1 MPLGMFDLMNME
13 RFVSDATTVADC
25 SIPSMPSG
33 ARAPTFGGDGRSVTG
48 QGRDH
53 VVRPVLRGRETP
65 ILMTSDATTVNGD
78 GIAARWSA
86 GYRPEP
92 EWEPAME
99 RAMIHNDVIGTGWSH
114 YPVIRLLLV
123 DDQPQVRRGLVM
135 RLALEP
141 DVEVVGECGDA
152 ESAIELAR
160 SLRPDVVI
168 MDVELPGMNGIDA
181 TRTLRTALPRT
192 AIVMLSLHDDNDTV
206 ARAKAAGAA
215 CFVAKH
221 RMEGPLLA
229 AIRDAATP
237 IHG

>member
-1 MPLGMFDLMNME
+1 
-13 RFVSDATTVADC
+13 
-25 SIPSMPSG
+25 
-33 ARAPTFGGDGRSVTG
+33 
-48 QGRDH
+48 
-53 VVRPVLRGRETP
+53 
-65 ILMTSDATTVNGD
+65 MTSNAWTVNGD

-86 GYRPEP
+86 GNRPEP
-92 EWEPAME
+92 EREPAVEQAEM
-99 RAMIHNDVIGTGWSH
+99 HNGVTSNRWSFN
-114 YPVIRLLLV
+114 PVIRLLLV
-123 DDQPQVRRGLVM
+123 DDQPQVRRGLMM

-141 DVEVVGECGDA
+141 DVEIVGECGDA

-168 MDVELPGMNGIDA
+168 MDVELPGMDGIDA

>member
-1 MPLGMFDLMNME
+1 MK
-13 RFVSDATTVADC
+13 
-25 SIPSMPSG
+25 
-33 ARAPTFGGDGRSVTG
+33 
-48 QGRDH
+48 
-53 VVRPVLRGRETP
+53 RG
-65 ILMTSDATTVNGD
+65 N
-78 GIAARWSA
+78 
-86 GYRPEP
+86 RPEP
-92 EWEPAME
+92 ERGPAME
-99 RAMIHNDVIGTGWSH
+99 QAMMHNVVTGSGWRFTS
-114 YPVIRLLLV
+114 VIRLLLV

-135 RLALEP
+135 RLALES

-168 MDVELPGMNGIDA
+168 MDVELPGMSGIDA
-181 TRTLRTALPRT
+181 TRSLHTALPGT
-192 AIVMLSLHDDNDTV
+192 AIVMLSLHDDNETV

-215 CFVAKH
+215 HFVAKH